1 MVGYLKE
8 GCEILKLSTKGE
20 YGLRAMFELAKY
32 YGDGPIP
39 LKIVAQK
46 QELSEPYL
54 EQLLGLL
61 RKGGLID
68 SVRGAQGG
76 YILAKSPNE
85 IQIGE
90 IIRILEGPILPVDC
104 VNDEKNINCS
114 RFYECAAR
122 HVWEKV
128 KVSIIDVLDSMTL
141 GNILREMQSVRS
153 NNSDNSSLGGNKNE

>member
-1 MVGYLKE
+1 M
-8 GCEILKLSTKGE
+8 KLSTKGE

-32 YGDGPIP
+32 YGQGPIS

-54 EQLLGLL
+54 EQLLGFL
-61 RKGGLID
+61 RKGGLVE

-76 YILAKSPNE
+76 YALAKSPDD

-90 IIRILEGPILPVDC
+90 IIRILEGPILHVDC

-114 RFYECAAR
+114 RFHECAAR
-122 HVWEKV
+122 YVWEKV
-128 KVSIIDVLDSMTL
+128 KVSIIDVMNSMTL
-141 GNILREMQSVRS
+141 GGVLREMQGTRNDCSE
-153 NNSDNSSLGGNKNE
+153 NSSLRG